1 MSDSP
6 HVLEAT
12 AETFDAIV
20 QRYSA
25 QVPVVADFW
34 ADWCAPCKMLMPVLE
49 QLVNEYRGNFV
60 LVKVNTDEQ
69 QELALREGI
78 RSLPTLKIYKN
89 GAAVDEL
96 HGAQPAAVLREAI
109 DRHVTRESHILRARA
124 QEADQAGD
132 PEGALRLLEQA
143 AAMEPDNA
151 QLAVERARML
161 LRVGRLNE
169 ARVLADGLP
178 AEVRGEPPVG
188 ALLAELEFTRAV
200 EGAPDLE
207 ALEEAIAGGAGDSD
221 TRYRLGARKALA
233 GDYEGAMDQF
243 LQIMQRDRAFG
254 DDAGRRALLGV
265 FDLLGRE
272 GKLVHRYR
280 KRMFAALH

>member
-20 QRYSA
+20 QRYST

-34 ADWCAPCKMLMPVLE
+34 ADWCAPCKMLMPVLD
-49 QLVNEYRGNFV
+49 QLVNEYQGNFV

-69 QELALREGI
+69 QELAMREGI

-89 GAAVDEL
+89 SAVVDEL

-109 DRHVTRESHILRARA
+109 DRHVTRESDILRARA
-124 QEADQAGD
+124 QEAHRAGD
-132 PEGALRLLEQA
+132 TEGALRLLEQA
-143 AAMEPDNA
+143 AAMESDNA
-151 QLAVERARML
+151 QLAVERAQ
-161 LRVGRLNE
+161 
-169 ARVLADGLP
+169 ALADGLP
-178 AEVRGEPPVG
+178 AEVRGEAQAG
-188 ALLAELEFTRAV
+188 ALLAELEFTRAT
-200 EGAPDLE
+200 EGAPDLQ
-207 ALEEAIAGGAGDSD
+207 ALEQAVSAGTADSE

-233 GDYEGAMDQF
+233 GDYEGALEQF
-243 LQIMQRDRAFG
+243 LQIMQSDRAFG
-254 DDAGRRALLGV
+254 DDAGRRGLLGV

-272 GKLVHRYR
+272 GELVHRYR